1 MIRQERSDIW
11 VNCACRFEFLN
22 FECFLHVAYDMRIP
36 FSVLSCRIEGKGTS
50 TPCSA
55 FQGLGGLP
63 ANWLQRRKLAL
74 CRNMGTV
81 WWVCVVWALSL
92 GLVASSSPSLAGMTR
107 VLKAGVAIDSPP
119 ISYIDSTGQLRGVAP
134 ELASELAKVM
144 GVEILLVPLHKAERR
159 EALVRGDIDFLAS
172 ELLDKR
178 ARTDFEAIVFR
189 ESRLERRIF
198 VHKSQHTIGEP
209 ADFAGKRVL
218 VLRGDDYLR
227 FIPQPDKVTII
238 SVDSPAEA
246 VERLDREEAD
256 AFLAPTSRIALN
268 NINRKGL
275 TNLKI
280 VGESLEILQTGMLV
294 RRGDADLHS
303 RLAAALETL
312 DDTGVRRALRKKWSG
327 TEASES
333 FVLRYGGVLLPYA
346 AAVAGLILLIV
357 GWNWSLRRR
366 VAAIRVDL
374 EASERQ
380 FKQVIDSSPDRIFVA
395 DRTGNVLQSNDP
407 DCPRSLSELFG
418 DSLSIGLLEFLEGV
432 GKRGRSSVAVF
443 QAVSHHGPS
452 RTWEVAASSVDIGAN
467 RDVLCCFARDI
478 SERKRLENE
487 LVQADRLAVIG
498 RMSACV
504 AHEINNPLAIVRSNI
519 ALLRAFGVPQESR
532 QFLEAI
538 ERNTDRAGKIT
549 RELLDLA
556 KPRKLSPGTLDVV
569 ELVRECLSF
578 LSPRMRDVS
587 LSMPEPV
594 HPQRLTGDRQLLQQA
609 FINILLNAVESMD
622 GSRQKTL
629 TIRFCDRPNL
639 DYVRVGVEDSGCG
652 IAREML
658 PMIFEPFVTSGKR
671 SGFGLGLFVV
681 RRIVEDHGGEVYA
694 ESELGEG
701 TRMVVELPGCPGAAE
716 DA

>member
-1 MIRQERSDIW
+1 
-11 VNCACRFEFLN
+11 
-22 FECFLHVAYDMRIP
+22 MRIHFP
-36 FSVLSCRIEGKGTS
+36 GFSCRSESKDGDI
-50 TPCSA
+50 PCSA
-55 FQGLGGLP
+55 LHRVNGVAASRLQQRTP
-63 ANWLQRRKLAL
+63 ASCGNIVMVLMACAVCLLTLVPAAAL
-74 CRNMGTV
+74 
-81 WWVCVVWALSL
+81 
-92 GLVASSSPSLAGMTR
+92 SPSLAATTR

-144 GVEILLVPLHKAERR
+144 GVEIVPVPLHKAERR
-159 EALVRGDIDFLAS
+159 ESLARGDVDFLAS
-172 ELLDKR
+172 ELLDKQ
-178 ARTDFEAIVFR
+178 ARTGFETIVFQ

-209 ADFAGKRVL
+209 EDFAGKRVL
-218 VLRGDDYLR
+218 VVRGDDYLR
-227 FIPQPDKVTII
+227 FIPQPDKVEIVV
-238 SVDSPAEA
+238 VDSHAEA
-246 VERLDREEAD
+246 VELLDREEAD

-280 VGESLEILQTGMLV
+280 VGEPLEILQTGMLV
-294 RRGDADLHS
+294 RRGDADLHA
-303 RLAAALETL
+303 RLAAAYKTL
-312 DDTGVRRALRKKWSG
+312 NNKGVLRALRKKWSG

-346 AAVAGLILLIV
+346 AAVAGLILLTV

-395 DRTGNVLQSNDP
+395 DRTGSVLQSNDP

-418 DSLSIGLLEFLEGV
+418 ESLRIGLLEFLEGV
-432 GKRGRSSVAVF
+432 GKKGRSSVAVF

-556 KPRKLSPGTLDVV
+556 KPRKPCPRALDAV
-569 ELVRECLSF
+569 ELIRECVSF
-578 LSPRMRDVS
+578 LSPRMRDVT

-609 FINILLNAVESMD
+609 FINLLLNAVESMD

-658 PMIFEPFVTSGKR
+658 PVIFEPFVTAGKR
-671 SGFGLGLFVV
+671 GGFGLGLFVV
-681 RRIVEDHGGEVYA
+681 RRIIEDHGGEVYA

-701 TRMVVELPGCPGAAE
+701 TRMVVELPGCPGTAE